1 MHLPVLIEEVLQVFA
16 QSRLTT
22 FFDGTLGG
30 GGHASAILEAHP
42 EIERYIGCDQDS
54 IALEKAKE
62 KLAPWKDKMVF
73 VKENFS
79 SIQSILKEKKIPSV
93 DGILMDIGVSSFQLD
108 DPERGF
114 SFQKEGPLD
123 MRMAKDAEV
132 SAEEVVNEFPERKL
146 GEILRQFGEEPR
158 WKKLAKEIVERRRKQ
173 RITTTTQL
181 KEVIERVY
189 PKRGKLHP
197 ATLTFQALRI
207 YVNNELQHLERGIKD
222 ALSSLASGGI
232 LSVISFHSLEDRIVK
247 NLFRDRKKEG
257 VVELLTKKPIIPT
270 QKEIAKN
277 RRARSAK
284 LRAAKKC

>member
-1 MHLPVLIEEVLQVFA
+1 MHLPVLLEEVLSLFENA
-16 QSRLTT
+16 KLST

-30 GGHASAILEAHP
+30 GGHAAAILQTHP
-42 EIERYIGCDQDS
+42 EIETYIGCDQDS
-54 IALEKAKE
+54 YALQKAKE
-62 KLAPWKDKMVF
+62 KLTPWKDKVVF
-73 VKENFS
+73 VQENFA
-79 SIQSILKEKKIPSV
+79 SILAIAKEQKIPSF

-108 DPERGF
+108 EAERGF

-123 MRMAKDAEV
+123 MRMRQDASI
-132 SAEEVVNEFPERKL
+132 SAEEVVNEYPERKL

-158 WKKLAKEIVERRRKQ
+158 WKKVAKEIVERRRKQ

-207 YVNNELQHLERGIKD
+207 YVNNELGHLERGIKD
-222 ALSSLASGGI
+222 SISALSEEGI
-232 LSVISFHSLEDRIVK
+232 ISIISFHSLEDRIVK
-247 NLFRDRKKEG
+247 NLFREKKKEEE
-257 VVELLTKKPIIPT
+257 VELLTKKPIVPSR
-270 QKEIAKN
+270 EECRKN